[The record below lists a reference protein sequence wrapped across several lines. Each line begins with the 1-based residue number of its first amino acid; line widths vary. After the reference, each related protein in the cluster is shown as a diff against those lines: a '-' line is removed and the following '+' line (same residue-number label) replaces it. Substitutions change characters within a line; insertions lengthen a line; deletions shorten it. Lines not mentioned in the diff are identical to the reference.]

1 MKKKLCCVF
10 LFITITMFFSGCW
23 SRTEPKNLSITNS
36 VLFDVKDDGGYQ
48 LTKEIMKLSGDA
60 GGKGDGGM
68 KNSVVLLNCEG
79 KTVAEAVR
87 DELNGKALFGGD
99 LKARLF
105 TEKFAKKGMVP
116 VLDLLSRDHL
126 TDETPFMAVVKDKDP
141 IRVYSSIVG
150 LSDMVGNYIDELS
163 KTQLKIKNES
173 VYVTTLDF
181 IKDYY
186 EDGKEPVAG
195 LIEIVEN
202 ESESKSNSQTGS
214 QGTPEKKYKMVYSG
228 LAAFKDDKLVGY
240 MDAIETRAFNFVTD
254 KVEGAIVS
262 LPDNLIAARVMKSKS
277 KIKTDIENGQVT
289 ISVNTEVALS
299 VIQDGTNTD
308 VNEINPL
315 KTLEQNFNKQLETE
329 IAESIQKAQME
340 FQSDIF
346 GFGSYVHSQHPKEW
360 RNMKIN
366 WDDIFSKAKVN
377 VTVNSSVV
385 MSGETKNSFNH
396 EE

>member
-1 MKKKLCCVF
+1 MKKKLYCVF
-10 LFITITMFFSGCW
+10 LFIMITMLFSGCW

-36 VLFDVKDDGGYQ
+36 VLFDVKEDGSYQ

-60 GGKGDGGM
+60 GSKGDGGG
-68 KNSVVLLNCEG
+68 KNSVVQFNCEG

-87 DELNGKALFGGD
+87 DELNGKALFGGN

-105 TEKFAKKGMVP
+105 SEKFAKKGMIP
-116 VLDLLSRDHL
+116 VLDFLSRDHL
-126 TDETPFMAVVKDKDP
+126 TDETPFMAVVKDEEPK
-141 IRVYSSIVG
+141 RVYSSITG

-163 KTQLKIKNES
+163 KTQLKIKSES
-173 VYVTTLDF
+173 VFVTTLEF
-181 IKDYY
+181 IKEYY
-186 EDGKEPVAG
+186 ADGKQPVAG
-195 LIEIVEN
+195 LIEITEN
-202 ESESKSNSQTGS
+202 DSKPIGNAQTGS
-214 QGTPEKKYKMVYSG
+214 QGTPEKEYKMVYSG

-240 MDAIETRAFNFVTD
+240 MNATETRAYNFVTN
-254 KVEGAIVS
+254 KLKGAIISSSDGLTAVK
-262 LPDNLIAARVMKSKS
+262 VTKSKS
-277 KIKTDIENGQVT
+277 KIKTNIKNGQTT
-289 ISVNTEVALS
+289 ISVNIVVALS

-329 IAESIQKAQME
+329 IAESIQKAQQE
-340 FQSDIF
+340 FKSDIF
-346 GFGSYVHSQHPKEW
+346 GFGSAVHAQQPEEW
-360 RNMKIN
+360 RNIKKI

-385 MSGETKNSFNH
+385 MSGETKNSFIQ

>member
-1 MKKKLCCVF
+1 
-10 LFITITMFFSGCW
+10 MFFSGCW

-36 VLFDVKDDGGYQ
+36 VLLDIKDDGKIQ
-48 LTKEIMKLSGDA
+48 LTKETMQPSGDT
-60 GGKGDGGM
+60 GGRGGGGM
-68 KNSVVLLNCEG
+68 KSSVVLLNCEG

-87 DELNGKALFGGD
+87 DELNGKALFGGN

-105 TEKFAKKGMVP
+105 SEKFAKKGMMP
-116 VLDLLSRDHL
+116 ALDFLSRDHL

-141 IRVYSSIVG
+141 KRVYSSVTG
-150 LSDMVGNYIDELS
+150 MSDMVGDYIDELS

-186 EDGKEPVAG
+186 EDGKQPVAG

-202 ESESKSNSQTGS
+202 ESKPESSSQAGS
-214 QGTPEKKYKMVYSG
+214 QDASEKKYKIVYSG

-240 MDAIETRAFNFVTD
+240 MNANETRAYNLVTD
-254 KVEGAIVS
+254 KIVGAVVS
-262 LPDNLIAARVMKSKS
+262 LPDNLTSGKVTKSNS

-289 ISVNTEVALS
+289 ISVNTKVALS
-299 VIQDGTNTD
+299 VIQDGGDID
-308 VNEINPL
+308 VNKIGPL
-315 KTLEQNFNKQLETE
+315 KTLEQKFNKQLETE
-329 IAESIQKAQME
+329 IAASIQKAQTE

-346 GFGSYVHSQHPKEW
+346 GFGVYVHIQHPKEW
-360 RNMKIN
+360 RNMKTN

-377 VTVNSSVV
+377 VRVDSSVV
-385 MSGETKNSFNH
+385 MSGETKNAFDQK
-396 EE
+396 E